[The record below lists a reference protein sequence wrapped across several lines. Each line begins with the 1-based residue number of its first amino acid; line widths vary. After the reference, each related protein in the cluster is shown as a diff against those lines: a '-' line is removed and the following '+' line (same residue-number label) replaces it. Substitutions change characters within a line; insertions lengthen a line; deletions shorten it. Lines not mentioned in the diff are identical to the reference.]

1 MKTPNLCIFFDC
13 LHFVHMFWSTDFVIS
28 PGNIL
33 IMIEKQRIFLVNG
46 RMCGAFWAFQKVF
59 AHCMTAFFYC
69 IVLVSFLAVCPS
81 VTDENINPC
90 IAWLRITNNAK
101 CSVLVLFLHLFTYC
115 WNNQINCGKH
125 KRGGLKAAS
134 CVLAVISL
142 LAERITGVCFQKL
155 HVPQPQREVLLALQ
169 FYRLL
174 QAGSEK
180 YFSPASAASAESH
193 PCSTAG

>member
-1 MKTPNLCIFFDC
+1 MRCFLSFSKGICALHDC
-13 LHFVHMFWSTDFVIS
+13 L
-28 PGNIL
+28 
-33 IMIEKQRIFLVNG
+33 
-46 RMCGAFWAFQKVF
+46 
-59 AHCMTAFFYC
+59 FYC

-101 CSVLVLFLHLFTYC
+101 CSVLVLFLHLFTYW

-125 KRGGLKAAS
+125 KRGGPKAAS

-155 HVPQPQREVLLALQ
+155 HVPQPLWEVLLALQ
-169 FYRLL
+169 FSWLL
-174 QAGSEK
+174 QAGSEM
-180 YFSPASAASAESH
+180 YSLLVSAVSAESH
-193 PCSTAG
+193 SCSTAG